1 MVRLTGLNPEQ
12 RIVSVIVPGGSWR
25 FDPSRGIL
33 DPAPRSKALMRP
45 VTRANSVGRT
55 GAGPSMSRQA
65 YASSIPRCTVLW
77 SRPSPFMALL
87 HRCGDAAVVVLVRGC
102 VRIWGEHAR
111 NADAAHPYLVRIS
124 GPTVRRAAGG
134 TRFDQFKQEWGFG
147 LSDSIEVKRLCDAT
161 V

>member
-1 MVRLTGLNPEQ
+1 M
-12 RIVSVIVPGGSWR
+12 VSVIVPAGSRR

-45 VTRANSVGRT
+45 VTRANSVART
-55 GAGPSMSRQA
+55 GDDASMSRQA
-65 YASSIPRCTVLW
+65 YASSIPRCMVLW

-87 HRCGDAAVVVLVRGC
+87 HRCGDAAVVVLVPGC

-111 NADAAHPYLVRIS
+111 NTNAAHPYLVRIS

-134 TRFDQFKQEWGFG
+134 TRLTRSRMDARMGHG
-147 LSDSIEVKRLCDAT
+147 LSDTIEEKRIRDVTL
-161 V
+161 